1 MAELL
6 GAPGVILEHFKE
18 NPGARPGS
26 ALSLQMPLSDTASL
40 VFIMVRPGYQGAREL
55 ALLPRKKD
63 ERDTGAQQFPWKQL
77 EVEMRIESRETQRWE
92 QDF

>member
-1 MAELL
+1 MAEFLR
-6 GAPGVILEHFKE
+6 APGVILEHFKE
-18 NPGARPGS
+18 NPGASPGS
-26 ALSLQMPLSDTASL
+26 SLSLQMLLSDIASL

-63 ERDTGAQQFPWKQL
+63 ERDAGAQQFPWKRL
-77 EVEMRIESRETQRWE
+77 EVVMRIKSRETQRWE